1 MAPIKKARSILI
13 RTLGAAV
20 TLLVLALLWLSL
32 ILGQPQNEKSAP
44 VSQPFL
50 SSVPAVNV
58 SEEGGLPELL
68 TDFPI
73 PVLSFMS
80 GSGMTFVNGITAD
93 LPLAGG
99 FGRTVTLYWQTE
111 AGLPVTLQSI
121 YPASAI
127 NILKGNGYS
136 FSTVAG
142 PALAGIASVRMEN
155 EETERLHIQTEEGL
169 YTVTVP
175 RSLHSDLTVLAKSL
189 QLFTAD
195 R

>member
-13 RTLGAAV
+13 RILGAAV

-127 NILKGNGYS
+127 NVLKGHG
-136 FSTVAG
+136 
-142 PALAGIASVRMEN
+142 
-155 EETERLHIQTEEGL
+155 
-169 YTVTVP
+169 
-175 RSLHSDLTVLAKSL
+175 
-189 QLFTAD
+189 
-195 R
+195 